1 MVANQASLIISSMM
15 AVLLQVIITAYLNTT
30 APAHGTAIAQVL
42 LLIQAHGVQQIAP
55 AAKRVL
61 LILMDR
67 HLPLPRI
74 LLQLYQHLLMMP
86 SVTLRT
92 LLMLHK
98 LTLLIPIQAQMMLKH

>member
-55 AAKRVL
+55 AANMVL
-61 LILMDR
+61 LILTDR
-67 HLPLPRI
+67 QNM
-74 LLQLYQHLLMMP
+74 QLHLL
-86 SVTLRT
+86 SGLARIQ
-92 LLMLHK
+92 
-98 LTLLIPIQAQMMLKH
+98 LTARQIFLIPLQKQDR